1 MSHVTPITRRLLAI
15 LLVIAGF
22 AAVPAAPAPV
32 RGAADHLVISEV
44 VTGGA
49 SASDELIEL
58 HNPTAAPLP
67 LEGLELVYASAT
79 GATVS
84 RRATWALGAP
94 QVPPGGHVLVA
105 NEAGIYAPIAD
116 ATYASGMAASGG
128 SVALRI
134 LGASSAIDAVGW
146 GTATST
152 WREGA
157 TAGAPATGASIERLP
172 GGAQGSGQDTDDNAA
187 DFTERPV
194 PDPQNIGS
202 PPTPLPG
209 DPPDPDPTITPL
221 PEPTPIPEPTPL
233 PTGQPPDAALTIA
246 AARAL
251 PDGTRVTIEGVAL
264 TGSSFHDGGG
274 FVADATGGIAVIADG
289 ATFDRGAALRL
300 SGTVEDRFA
309 QRTLRVEAADLVAL
323 GSGTEPGP
331 QDGTT
336 LGVAEAA
343 EGALVRV
350 TATIVGGRSELASG
364 VAFDIDDG
372 SGPTRLLVQAV
383 TGIDL
388 GAWATGTSLTVVGV
402 VGQRDSSGTGAAGY
416 RLMPRDAADVAVAA
430 SPPSQAPSASPSA
443 SAAPSGSPAAEG
455 TMTVAAARAAERN
468 ATVTVR
474 AVVTLPSGV
483 VDDETAVVQ
492 DATGA
497 IVIRLGSEVGTL
509 RLGEM
514 VELSGARST
523 KSGMETIRVSEAPVR
538 LGTAELPEAAL
549 IRTGEAAEAIE
560 ARRVVVRGALLGS
573 ARRSSSGSVT
583 FDIDDGSGTL
593 KVAAGAGIGLDTAG
607 LEEGTWVE
615 VSGILGQ
622 QTTGSAPTSGYR
634 VWPAAAAAIRVTA
647 APGQGGDGG
656 VGGSGSGSAGPGGSL
671 GDLGGDHDGLRIG
684 ATLVAG
690 PWPEISIGGLLW
702 DGTRLVAID
711 VASASLVEAL
721 LTGRRPPLA
730 LDLGGLEAVGIEP
743 VTRVASVR
751 LGSEP
756 GDVLEG
762 GQAAPPTAR
771 PGSTP
776 AWASMI
782 GLVLGPRDHPVLL
795 VPHGIFRVEHRCGTE
810 EPRRG
815 LLSVTGVALDRP
827 DRMIVG
833 CGGMRRV
840 PLLGRAGALPVLGA
854 RAADERTPPPNT
866 TAPELPIRR
875 TLAAGMLGVGA
886 FGAACVAAVNR
897 RRRHEDPDDGRSAA
911 PSGSSGADTPE
922 EPPRLTL
929 VPLHQERSP

>member
-1 MSHVTPITRRLLAI
+1 MSHATPITRRLLAI

-58 HNPTAAPLP
+58 YNPTAAPLP
-67 LEGLELVYASAT
+67 LEGLELIYASAT
-79 GATVS
+79 GTTVS

-94 QVPPGGHVLVA
+94 EVRAGGHLLVA
-105 NEAGIYAPIAD
+105 NEAGIYASVAD
-116 ATYASGMAASGG
+116 ATYASGMAATGG

-146 GTATST
+146 GSSTST
-152 WREGA
+152 WREGM

-187 DFTERPV
+187 DFAERPV
-194 PDPQNIGS
+194 PDPQNLGS

-209 DPPDPDPTITPL
+209 DPPDPTITPL
-221 PEPTPIPEPTPL
+221 PEPTPIATPAPTS
-233 PTGQPPDAALTIA
+233 QPPDGALTIA
-246 AARAL
+246 AARTL

-264 TGSSFHDGGG
+264 AGSDFHDGGG
-274 FVADATGGIAVIADG
+274 FVADATGGIAVIVDG

-300 SGTVEDRFA
+300 GGVVEDRFA
-309 QRTLRVEAADLVAL
+309 QRTLRVEAADLVVL
-323 GSGTEPGP
+323 GSGSEPGP
-331 QDGTT
+331 QNGTT
-336 LGVAEAA
+336 LGVAEPA
-343 EGALVRV
+343 EGTLLRV
-350 TATIVGGRSELASG
+350 TATIIGGRSELASG

-383 TGIDL
+383 TGIDIT
-388 GAWATGTSLTVVGV
+388 AWGTGTSLTVVGV

-416 RLMPRDAADVAVAA
+416 RLMPRDTADVVVAPP
-430 SPPSQAPSASPSA
+430 SPSQAPSATAAPTD
-443 SAAPSGSPAAEG
+443 APSGSPAADG
-455 TMTVAAARAAERN
+455 TMTVAAARASERN

-483 VDDETAVVQ
+483 LDDDTAVVQ

-497 IVIRLGSEVGTL
+497 IVIRLGADVGSL
-509 RLGEM
+509 GLGEV
-514 VELSGARST
+514 VELTGTRST
-523 KSGMETIRVSEAPVR
+523 KSGMETIRVTAPAVR
-538 LGTAELPEAAL
+538 HGTAELPEGTL
-549 IRTGEAAEAIE
+549 IRSGEAAETLE
-560 ARRVVVRGALLGS
+560 ARRVVVRGPLLGS

-593 KVAAGAGIGLDTAG
+593 KIAVGAGIGLDTTG

-615 VSGILGQ
+615 VTGILGQ

-634 VWPAAAAAIRVTA
+634 VWPAAADAIRITA
-647 APGQGGDGG
+647 APGEGGGG
-656 VGGSGSGSAGPGGSL
+656 GTGGSGSGGGSGGGGGL
-671 GDLGGDHDGLRIG
+671 DDLGTPDGLRIG

-690 PWPEISIGGLLW
+690 PWPELGIGGLLW
-702 DGTRLVAID
+702 DGTRLVAVD
-711 VASASLVEAL
+711 VASAPLVEAL
-721 LTGRRPPLA
+721 LVGRRPPLA

-743 VTRVASVR
+743 ATRVATVR
-751 LGSEP
+751 LGAAP

-782 GLVLGPRDHPVLL
+782 GLVLGSRDHPVLL
-795 VPHGIFRVEHRCGTE
+795 VPRGLFRVEFGCDSE

-815 LLSVTGVALDRP
+815 LLSVTGVALNGP
-827 DRMIVG
+827 DRIIVG

-840 PLLGRAGALPVLGA
+840 PLLGRAGALLLLGA
-854 RAADERTPPPNT
+854 RADDNSAPPSST

-875 TLAAGMLGVGA
+875 TLAAGMLGAGA
-886 FGAACVAAVNR
+886 FGAACVAAVSR
-897 RRRHEDPDDGRSAA
+897 RRRPEDPDDEGSAA
-911 PSGSSGADTPE
+911 PSVSNAGDMLD

-929 VPLHQERSP
+929 VPIHTERSP